1 MVISNCSVTCLFV
14 KHGQISLKVK
24 IDADVFGIVPEAI
37 FVPEALLCVPGVGS
51 LPFGRVFAWRVGAR
65 VRRSR
70 PEGEEIFVSLN
81 CLRKLK
87 MTCDVNPFLVSPTIP
102 FPPPLPLARLSA
114 TAGPRDFF
122 LVICI
127 VDVSTEED
135 FPVAEEDEEAA
146 AAEDFSRFLLAV
158 TAAA

>member
-1 MVISNCSVTCLFV
+1 MI
-14 KHGQISLKVK
+14 
-24 IDADVFGIVPEAI
+24 
-37 FVPEALLCVPGVGS
+37 
-51 LPFGRVFAWRVGAR
+51 
-65 VRRSR
+65 
-70 PEGEEIFVSLN
+70 
-81 CLRKLK
+81 
-87 MTCDVNPFLVSPTIP
+87 CDVNPFLVSPTIP

-135 FPVAEEDEEAA
+135 FPAAEEDEEAA
-146 AAEDFSRFLLAV
+146 AADFSRFLLAV

>member
-24 IDADVFGIVPEAI
+24 IDADVFGVVPEAI

-51 LPFGRVFAWRVGAR
+51 LPFGWVFARRVGAR

-87 MTCDVNPFLVSPTIP
+87 MICDVNSFLVSPTIP

-122 LVICI
+122 FVICI

-135 FPVAEEDEEAA
+135 FPAAEEDEEA